1 MAVITVNRTFS
12 PLDTYR
18 RAVSIDANGK
28 VTGSGRISEKIFIRD
43 LDKVD
48 RPNSGYR
55 VRMETR
61 YLRHTDC
68 LVQETACIV
77 RDLWTGKDVDV
88 FYKRARY
95 DGPPKSEP
103 LFF

>member
-1 MAVITVNRTFS
+1 MAVITVNRKFS
-12 PLDTYR
+12 LLDTYR
-18 RAVSIDANGK
+18 RAVSVDADGK
-28 VTGSGRISEKIFIRD
+28 VTGTGRISEEIFIRD

-61 YLRHTDC
+61 YLQHTDC
-68 LVQETACIV
+68 LVQEIACV
-77 RDLWTGKDVDV
+77 VHDLWTDRDVDV
-88 FYKRARY
+88 FYKRTKY

>member
-1 MAVITVNRTFS
+1 MAVINVNRNFS
-12 PLDTYR
+12 LLDTYR
-18 RAVSIDANGK
+18 RACGMDADGK
-28 VTGSGRISEKIFIRD
+28 VTGSGRISEEIFIRD

-61 YLRHTDC
+61 YLQHNDC
-68 LVQETACIV
+68 MVQEVACYV
-77 RDLWTGKDVDV
+77 RDLRTGKDVDV
-88 FYKRARY
+88 FYKRAKY
-95 DGPPKSEP
+95 DGPQKSEP